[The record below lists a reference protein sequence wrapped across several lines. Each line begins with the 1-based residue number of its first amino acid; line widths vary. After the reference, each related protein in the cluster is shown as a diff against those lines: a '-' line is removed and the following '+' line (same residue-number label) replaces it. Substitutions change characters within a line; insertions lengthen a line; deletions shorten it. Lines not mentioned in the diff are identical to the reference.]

1 MKMKAFYYVKSTL
14 KGMVSSG
21 AIVISYFIA
30 FPIIMACFMGYFN
43 NLTNENP
50 LKLRVLDV
58 KIVDD
63 DNSEMSKKLGEII
76 KGKDLKELIKVVN
89 KDPDVELVINK
100 GYENNILNKNKGNIT
115 INRKTEKKEIATNT
129 LKTILDRYHQNL
141 YISLS
146 NGNVED
152 LDKFF
157 DAQIIDNIKID
168 TMKTNNMYE
177 KYAASM
183 IGFVIVMLIMTMVQ
197 GAYNDKSVNIE
208 NRVNAAPV
216 TKMQYLFY
224 DTLANIIYIFI
235 IVAAYVIFFR
245 VTGLSFKGNVLDL
258 LVLVLTSTLL
268 VVSLTQTITTVFKSK
283 YGKIISYII
292 FLITFASFE
301 MFSLKGNKLTI
312 ISPTHYL
319 NNAFNLYNLNGNLSG
334 GWKWILMILFIAI
347 IVYSIATIKAIISG
361 RRKLCN

>member
-1 MKMKAFYYVKSTL
+1 MKTFYYVKSTL
-14 KGMVSSG
+14 KSMVSSG
-21 AIVISYFIA
+21 AVVLSYFII

-50 LKLRVLDV
+50 LKLSVLDV
-58 KIVDD
+58 KVVDND
-63 DNSEMSKKLGEII
+63 SSEMSKKLVEII
-76 KGKDLKELIKVVN
+76 KGKDLKELIKVTD
-89 KDPDVELVINK
+89 KDSDVELVIDK
-100 GYENNILNKNKGNIT
+100 GYEDNILNKNKGSIT
-115 INRKTEKKEIATNT
+115 INRKTEEKEVATNT

-157 DAQIIDNIKID
+157 DTQIIDNIKID

-183 IGFVIVMLIMTMVQ
+183 IGFVIVMLIMIMAQ

-208 NRVNAAPV
+208 NRVNVAPV
-216 TKMQYLFY
+216 TKIQYLFY
-224 DTLANIIYIFI
+224 DTLAHIIYVFI
-235 IVAAYVIFFR
+235 IITAYVIFFR
-245 VTGLSFKGNVLDL
+245 VTGLSFKGNILDL
-258 LVLVLTSTLL
+258 LVLVSTSTLL
-268 VVSLTQTITTVFKSK
+268 VVFLCQTIITVFKAK

-292 FLITFASFE
+292 FFIPVASTE

-319 NNAFNLYNLNGNLSG
+319 NNAFTLYNLNGNLSG
-334 GWKWILMILFIAI
+334 GWKWIFMILAIAI
-347 IVYSIATIKAIISG
+347 IIYSLAIIKAIISG